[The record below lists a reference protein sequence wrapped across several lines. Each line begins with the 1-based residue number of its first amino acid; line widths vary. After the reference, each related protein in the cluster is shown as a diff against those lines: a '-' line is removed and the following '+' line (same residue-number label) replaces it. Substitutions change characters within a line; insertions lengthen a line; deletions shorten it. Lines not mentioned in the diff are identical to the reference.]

1 MKSSRSDTNS
11 GLSRL
16 DAIKLELAVVV
27 GLLVGVL
34 IVIWRVEMSDWADLS
49 LLALSGFG
57 AGGWIA
63 WRTRGVLRD
72 HQRGT

>member
-1 MKSSRSDTNS
+1 MKSSRSDTSS

-34 IVIWRVEMSDWADLS
+34 IGVWRVEMSHWADLG
-49 LLALSGFG
+49 LLALAGFA

-63 WRTRGVLRD
+63 WRTRGMLRD
-72 HQRGT
+72 DRHGS

>member
-1 MKSSRSDTNS
+1 MKSSRSDTSNR
-11 GLSRL
+11 LSRL

-34 IVIWRVEMSDWADLS
+34 IVIWRVDMSHWADLA

-72 HQRGT
+72 HQRGA